1 MDLSLVFF
9 FSFLSGKR
17 LRKPQGQLHSIRKLE
32 WWISEALSLF
42 SFLIMKY
49 SLKASVIIR
58 LTFFYLQMI
67 MLFTEVTMLVITI
80 SSVFKCQFEF

>member
-1 MDLSLVFF
+1 MGLSLVIFF
-9 FSFLSGKR
+9 VCFFLSGKR

-58 LTFFYLQMI
+58 LTFF
-67 MLFTEVTMLVITI
+67 LFTDDNAVH
-80 SSVFKCQFEF
+80 